1 MDIYGHIWLYN
12 TFFER
17 NFAPMKKNND
27 QFCRLGKVGGQA
39 VLEGVMMKSGD
50 DTCLAVRGE
59 DGVITTRKSKFTSL
73 RKKNKF
79 FNIPVLRGVV
89 NFVEMMMLSMS
100 TLTASAEM
108 LGIDDAEPET
118 KFEKWLTEKLGDK
131 LMAVIMTLATIL
143 GVALSIGLFF
153 LIPTYAT
160 KGIKYLMGGEMH
172 WALRSAIE
180 GVLKIAIFI
189 GYIAAVSLMK
199 DIRRTFEYHGAE
211 HKCVFCYEKGL
222 ELTVEN
228 AKGCSRLHPRCGTS
242 FIFVMLF
249 ISIFI
254 TMFIHIDH
262 TLLRTLVK
270 LLLMPLAIGIGFE
283 FIMFAGKHDNFITR
297 ALSAPG
303 LWMQRLTTKEP
314 DDGQLEVAIAALK
327 GAIPA
332 EFPEEAE
339 INDTDDTAE
348 DIPSAD
354 NIDEG
359 ESRE

>member
-1 MDIYGHIWLYN
+1 MDIYGHTWLYN

-59 DGVITTRKSKFTSL
+59 DGVISTRKSKFTSL

-254 TMFIHIDH
+254 TMFIHIDQ

-339 INDTDDTAE
+339 TNDTDDTAE

>member
-1 MDIYGHIWLYN
+1 
-12 TFFER
+12 
-17 NFAPMKKNND
+17 MKKNND

-89 NFVEMMMLSMS
+89 NFVEMMALSMS

-262 TLLRTLVK
+262 TLLRTFVK

-339 INDTDDTAE
+339 TNETDDTAE

>member
-1 MDIYGHIWLYN
+1 
-12 TFFER
+12 
-17 NFAPMKKNND
+17 
-27 QFCRLGKVGGQA
+27 
-39 VLEGVMMKSGD
+39 
-50 DTCLAVRGE
+50 
-59 DGVITTRKSKFTSL
+59 
-73 RKKNKF
+73 
-79 FNIPVLRGVV
+79 NIPVLRGVV

-339 INDTDDTAE
+339 TNDTDDTAE

>member
-1 MDIYGHIWLYN
+1 
-12 TFFER
+12 
-17 NFAPMKKNND
+17 MKKNND

-303 LWMQRLTTKEP
+303 LWMQKLTTKEP

-339 INDTDDTAE
+339 TNETNDTAE

>member
-1 MDIYGHIWLYN
+1 
-12 TFFER
+12 
-17 NFAPMKKNND
+17 MKKNND

-249 ISIFI
+249 ISNFI
-254 TMFIHIDH
+254 TMFIHIDQ

-339 INDTDDTAE
+339 TNDTDDTAE

>member
-1 MDIYGHIWLYN
+1 
-12 TFFER
+12 
-17 NFAPMKKNND
+17 MKKNAD
-27 QFCRLGKVGGQA
+27 LSCRLGKVGGQA

-59 DGVITTRKSKFTSL
+59 DGKITTRKSKFTSL

-89 NFVEMMMLSMS
+89 NFVEMMALSMS

-108 LGIDDAEPET
+108 LGIEDAEPET

-131 LMAVIMTLATIL
+131 LMAVVMTVAGIL

-153 LIPTYAT
+153 LIPTGVT
-160 KGIKYLMGGEMH
+160 KGIKHLMGGEMH
-172 WALRSAIE
+172 WALRSAVE
-180 GVLKIAIFI
+180 GILKIAIFI
-189 GYIAAVSLMK
+189 AYIAAVSLMK

-222 ELTVEN
+222 ELTPEN
-228 AKGCSRLHPRCGTS
+228 AAKCSRLHPRCGTS

-270 LLLMPLAIGIGFE
+270 ILLMPLAIGIGFE

-303 LWMQRLTTKEP
+303 LWMQKLTTKEP
-314 DDGQLEVAIAALK
+314 DEGQLEVAIAALK

-332 EFPEEAE
+332 EFPEEVTE
-339 INDTDDTAE
+339 NTTEEVTEDITE

-354 NIDEG
+354 KIDEG
-359 ESRE
+359 EAEE